1 LKKIERVRDCT
12 RTGGRTHTS
21 TQAATHSHKY
31 RLEVNGSNHIS
42 TQQLV
47 QVYQLE
53 VSGIMSD
60 QPGSGTV
67 SGSGTNSTAKS
78 TVVKSS
84 TNRHIRPD
92 VEFKLMMLG
101 DSGVGKTAILRR
113 YCDDNFDAKW
123 INTIG
128 IDFKMK
134 NVEIEDKRVRLQIWD
149 TAGQERFQ
157 AMAHSFYRGAA
168 GILLVYDI
176 TNLDSFEHVEKWM
189 NSIKTHGSDDVIV
202 TLIGNKS
209 DIIAHRNVS
218 ISKGQE
224 LAKQYKVDF
233 FETSAKTT
241 ENIDDAFSNLSAKVF
256 KKQIDKL
263 EQANS
268 QRKGK
273 LGSSNGSIPGSVN
286 LQNTLTNIQESI
298 TKQSCCGSV
307 E

>member
-1 LKKIERVRDCT
+1 MT
-12 RTGGRTHTS
+12 
-21 TQAATHSHKY
+21 
-31 RLEVNGSNHIS
+31 
-42 TQQLV
+42 
-47 QVYQLE
+47 
-53 VSGIMSD
+53 D
-60 QPGSGTV
+60 QPLSARGSVTKH
-67 SGSGTNSTAKS
+67 STAKS
-78 TVVKSS
+78 AVVKSS

-176 TNLDSFEHVEKWM
+176 TNLESFEHVEKWM
-189 NSIKTHGSDDVIV
+189 NSIDTHGSDDVIV

-224 LAKQYKVDF
+224 LAKQYKIEF

-241 ENIDDAFSNLSAKVF
+241 ENIDDAFSNVSVKVF
-256 KKQIDKL
+256 KKQIHKL
-263 EQANS
+263 EQMNS

-273 LGSSNGSIPGSVN
+273 LGSSSGSLPGSVN
-286 LQNTLTNIQESI
+286 LQNTLSNIQETI
-298 TKQSCCGSV
+298 TKQSCCNQ
-307 E
+307 